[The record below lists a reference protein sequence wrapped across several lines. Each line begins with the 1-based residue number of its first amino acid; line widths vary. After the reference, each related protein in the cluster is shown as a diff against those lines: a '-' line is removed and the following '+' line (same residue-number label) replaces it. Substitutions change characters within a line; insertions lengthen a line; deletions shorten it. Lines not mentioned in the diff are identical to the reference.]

1 MRSDLYWEERAL
13 QREEYARRAS
23 TRVIKT
29 KTVKLYAKAQKDLDA
44 RINRIFSRYAAN
56 SELTPEEAR
65 RMLNTKEAEAEL
77 EALRKELNNIKDP
90 VIKRKALARL
100 NAPAYAARINRLEAL
115 KANIETETALL
126 ADREKREL
134 KRLLE
139 DVSGDTYYRSIYDTQ
154 IGTGLG
160 FEFSALSK
168 GAVNTI
174 VNDRWKGAN
183 FSDRIWQNTSALAN
197 SAYGI
202 VARGIMTGAGPQVMA
217 RQLADAMQSGMYSS
231 MRLIRTETNRVHN
244 AAEKAAYEEEGITEY
259 RFLATLDGR
268 TCDVCGALDGKTFP
282 VSEAKEG
289 INYPPLHPND
299 RCTTTAVIE
308 GQNRAELKR
317 RALDPETGK
326 TVLIP
331 AETTYEEWLA
341 DNINPLTGKL
351 KYYPP
356 KTLTQVS
363 SYNRDQFERYSA
375 VLKENVPDSLDEF
388 LKIKY
393 NDPEKWKTLKRQYRF
408 VNQYKIDS
416 GNFST
421 DEILRFDKKVIYEKR
436 LKFTSGFK
444 RSGNIAG
451 AYIDDDFDNM
461 YYAHSAI
468 SKVEDSRGYK
478 GTGKLVLLKEARRFK
493 YIDVPKMDGT
503 IRKETY
509 NDTEAKLFEFFADL
523 YEASPFKKIC
533 MLSERGMCD
542 SCKGVMQ
549 QFKELYPDVEVNVIS
564 NKKVEGNVWKER
576 MRKDEV

>member
-23 TRVIKT
+23 TRAIKT

-56 SELTPEEAR
+56 GELTPEEAR

-160 FEFSALSK
+160 FEFSVLPK

-317 RALDPETGK
+317 RALDLETGK

-408 VNQYKIDS
+408 VNQCKIDS

-549 QFKELYPDVEVNVIS
+549 QFKELCPDVEVNVIS

-576 MRKDEV
+576 MRKR

>member
-23 TRVIKT
+23 MRAIKT

-56 SELTPEEAR
+56 GELTPEEAR

-160 FEFSALSK
+160 FEFSVLPK

-202 VARGIMTGAGPQVMA
+202 VARGIMTGASPQVMA

-356 KTLTQVS
+356 KTLTQAS

-393 NDPEKWKTLKRQYRF
+393 NDPEKWKTLKRQYRL

-421 DEILRFDKKVIYEKR
+421 DEILQLDKKVIYEKR
-436 LKFTSGFK
+436 LQFTSKYK

-451 AYIDDDFDNM
+451 AYIDDDIDNM
-461 YYAHSAI
+461 YYAHSQI
-468 SKVEDSRGYK
+468 DEGTKGYK
-478 GTGKLVLLKEARRFK
+478 GTNKLVGLKTNRRFE
-493 YIDVPKMDGT
+493 YIDVLKTDGT
-503 IRKETY
+503 VRRGTFR
-509 NDTEAKLFEFFADL
+509 DTEAKLFEYFADL
-523 YEASPFKKIC
+523 YEEKPFKKIC

-542 SCKGVMQ
+542 SCKGVMR
-549 QFKELYPDVEVNVIS
+549 QFQELHPDVEINVVS
-564 NKKVEGNVWKER
+564 NKAVEGDVWKRR
-576 MRKDEV
+576 MKSKK

>member
-1 MRSDLYWEERAL
+1 
-13 QREEYARRAS
+13 
-23 TRVIKT
+23 
-29 KTVKLYAKAQKDLDA
+29 
-44 RINRIFSRYAAN
+44 
-56 SELTPEEAR
+56 
-65 RMLNTKEAEAEL
+65 
-77 EALRKELNNIKDP
+77 
-90 VIKRKALARL
+90 
-100 NAPAYAARINRLEAL
+100 
-115 KANIETETALL
+115 
-126 ADREKREL
+126 
-134 KRLLE
+134 
-139 DVSGDTYYRSIYDTQ
+139 
-154 IGTGLG
+154 
-160 FEFSALSK
+160 
-168 GAVNTI
+168 
-174 VNDRWKGAN
+174 
-183 FSDRIWQNTSALAN
+183 
-197 SAYGI
+197 
-202 VARGIMTGAGPQVMA
+202 
-217 RQLADAMQSGMYSS
+217 MQSGMYSS

-393 NDPEKWKTLKRQYRF
+393 NDSEKWKTLKRQYRF

-436 LKFTSGFK
+436 LQFTSK
-444 RSGNIAG
+444 YKKSGNIAG
-451 AYIDDDFDNM
+451 AYIDDDVDNM
-461 YYAHSAI
+461 YYAHSMI
-468 SKVEDSRGYK
+468 SKISEAKGYK
-478 GTGKLVLLKEARRFK
+478 GTNEVVLLKENRRFT
-493 YIDVPKMDGT
+493 YINVLKENGE
-503 IRKETY
+503 IRDKTY
-509 NDTEAKLFEFFADL
+509 HDTEAKLFEHFADL
-523 YEASPFKKIC
+523 YEEKPFKKIC

-549 QFKELYPDVEVNVIS
+549 QFKDLHPDVEINVVS
-564 NKKVEGNVWKER
+564 NKRVEGDVWKRR
-576 MRKDEV
+576 MKTKK

>member
-100 NAPAYAARINRLEAL
+100 NAPTYAARINRLEAL

-183 FSDRIWQNTSALAN
+183 FSDRIWQNTSTLAN

-317 RALDPETGK
+317 RALDPEIGK

-393 NDPEKWKTLKRQYRF
+393 NDSEKWKTLKRQYRF

-436 LKFTSGFK
+436 LQFTSK
-444 RSGNIAG
+444 YKKSGNIAG
-451 AYIDDDFDNM
+451 AYIDDDVDNM
-461 YYAHSAI
+461 YYAHSMI
-468 SKVEDSRGYK
+468 SKISEAKGYK
-478 GTGKLVLLKEARRFK
+478 GTNEVVLLKENRRFT
-493 YIDVPKMDGT
+493 YINVLKENGE
-503 IRKETY
+503 IRDKTY
-509 NDTEAKLFEFFADL
+509 HDTEAKLFEHFADL
-523 YEASPFKKIC
+523 YEEKPFKKIC

-549 QFKELYPDVEVNVIS
+549 QFKDLHPDVEINVVS
-564 NKKVEGNVWKER
+564 NKRVEGDVWKRR
-576 MRKDEV
+576 MKTKK

>member
-23 TRVIKT
+23 TRAIKT

-56 SELTPEEAR
+56 GELTPEEAR

-317 RALDPETGK
+317 RALDLETGK

-393 NDPEKWKTLKRQYRF
+393 NDSEKWKTLKRQYRF

-436 LKFTSGFK
+436 LQFTSK
-444 RSGNIAG
+444 YKKSGNIAG
-451 AYIDDDFDNM
+451 AYIDDDVDNM
-461 YYAHSAI
+461 YYAHSMI
-468 SKVEDSRGYK
+468 SKISEAKGYK
-478 GTGKLVLLKEARRFK
+478 GTNEVVLLKENRRFT
-493 YIDVPKMDGT
+493 YINVLKENGE
-503 IRKETY
+503 IRDKTY
-509 NDTEAKLFEFFADL
+509 HDTEAKLFEHFADL
-523 YEASPFKKIC
+523 YEEKPFKKIC

-549 QFKELYPDVEVNVIS
+549 QFKDLHPDVEINVVS
-564 NKKVEGNVWKER
+564 NKRVEGDVWKRR
-576 MRKDEV
+576 MKTKK

>member
-1 MRSDLYWEERAL
+1 M

-23 TRVIKT
+23 TRAIKT

-56 SELTPEEAR
+56 GELTPEEAR

-115 KANIETETALL
+115 KANIETKTALL

-160 FEFSALSK
+160 FEFSALPK
-168 GAVNTI
+168 GAVNAI

-299 RCTTTAVIE
+299 RCTTVAARTDQELA
-308 GQNRAELKR
+308 ALKR
-317 RALDPETGK
+317 RARDPETGETK
-326 TVLIP
+326 LVP
-331 AETTYEEWLA
+331 ASMTYEEWLA
-341 DNINPLTGKL
+341 RLDNVSEDSIIKSIGKDVLPVSKPKARSDKSKVGSNLLTKEQKASLLAFEKNHREEVIESAYCVNPYTGEFFEKTSDSSTFVVFTKEEQVKMRGCIL
-351 KYYPP
+351 SHNHSNNAEFSPNDIFQIYHLGLSEMRASVDGGAFVIRATP
-356 KTLTQVS
+356 KTIWHRSLQSLSNSLNDCTKDKAVKYFQLLQEGQISFVEYDS
-363 SYNRDQFERYSA
+363 LASQAGVEEFARRYRYSYFFEEIG
-375 VLKENVPDSLDEF
+375 END
-388 LKIKY
+388 
-393 NDPEKWKTLKRQYRF
+393 
-408 VNQYKIDS
+408 
-416 GNFST
+416 
-421 DEILRFDKKVIYEKR
+421 
-436 LKFTSGFK
+436 
-444 RSGNIAG
+444 
-451 AYIDDDFDNM
+451 
-461 YYAHSAI
+461 
-468 SKVEDSRGYK
+468 
-478 GTGKLVLLKEARRFK
+478 
-493 YIDVPKMDGT
+493 
-503 IRKETY
+503 
-509 NDTEAKLFEFFADL
+509 
-523 YEASPFKKIC
+523 
-533 MLSERGMCD
+533 
-542 SCKGVMQ
+542 
-549 QFKELYPDVEVNVIS
+549 
-564 NKKVEGNVWKER
+564 
-576 MRKDEV
+576 

>member
-1 MRSDLYWEERAL
+1 
-13 QREEYARRAS
+13 
-23 TRVIKT
+23 
-29 KTVKLYAKAQKDLDA
+29 
-44 RINRIFSRYAAN
+44 
-56 SELTPEEAR
+56 
-65 RMLNTKEAEAEL
+65 
-77 EALRKELNNIKDP
+77 
-90 VIKRKALARL
+90 
-100 NAPAYAARINRLEAL
+100 
-115 KANIETETALL
+115 
-126 ADREKREL
+126 
-134 KRLLE
+134 
-139 DVSGDTYYRSIYDTQ
+139 
-154 IGTGLG
+154 
-160 FEFSALSK
+160 
-168 GAVNTI
+168 
-174 VNDRWKGAN
+174 
-183 FSDRIWQNTSALAN
+183 
-197 SAYGI
+197 
-202 VARGIMTGAGPQVMA
+202 
-217 RQLADAMQSGMYSS
+217 

-341 DNINPLTGKL
+341 DNIDPLTGKL

-363 SYNRDQFERYSA
+363 SYNRDKFERYSA

-393 NDPEKWKTLKRQYRF
+393 NDSEKWKTLKRQYRF

-436 LKFTSGFK
+436 LQFTSK
-444 RSGNIAG
+444 YKKAEILPE
-451 AYIDDDFDNM
+451 
-461 YYAHSAI
+461 HI
-468 SKVEDSRGYK
+468 SMMI
-478 GTGKLVLLKEARRFK
+478 L
-493 YIDVPKMDGT
+493 T
-503 IRKETY
+503 ICTMH
-509 NDTEAKLFEFFADL
+509 TAK
-523 YEASPFKKIC
+523 
-533 MLSERGMCD
+533 
-542 SCKGVMQ
+542 
-549 QFKELYPDVEVNVIS
+549 
-564 NKKVEGNVWKER
+564 
-576 MRKDEV
+576 

>member
-317 RALDPETGK
+317 RALDLETGK

-393 NDPEKWKTLKRQYRF
+393 NDSEKWKTLKRQYRF

-576 MRKDEV
+576 MRKR

>member
-23 TRVIKT
+23 TRAIKT

-56 SELTPEEAR
+56 GELTPEEAR

-160 FEFSALSK
+160 FEFSVLPK

-299 RCTTTAVIE
+299 RCTTMAVIE

-317 RALDPETGK
+317 RALDLETGK

-468 SKVEDSRGYK
+468 SKVEDSREYK

-576 MRKDEV
+576 MRKR

>member
-23 TRVIKT
+23 TRAIKT

-56 SELTPEEAR
+56 GELTPEEVR

-168 GAVNTI
+168 GAVNAI

-244 AAEKAAYEEEGITEY
+244 AAEKVAYEEEGITEY

-289 INYPPLHPND
+289 VNYPPLHPND

-341 DNINPLTGKL
+341 DNINPLTGRL

-375 VLKENVPDSLDEF
+375 VLKENAPDSLDKF

-393 NDPEKWKTLKRQYRF
+393 NDPEKWKTLKSQYRL

-416 GNFST
+416 GNLST

-436 LKFTSGFK
+436 LQFTSKYK
-444 RSGNIAG
+444 RSGNVAG

-461 YYAHSAI
+461 YYAHSQI
-468 SKVEDSRGYK
+468 DEGTKGYK
-478 GTGKLVLLKEARRFK
+478 GTNKLVELKTNRRFE
-493 YIDVPKMDGT
+493 YIDVLKTDGT
-503 IRKETY
+503 VRRGTFR
-509 NDTEAKLFEFFADL
+509 DTEAKLFEYFADL
-523 YEASPFKKIC
+523 YEEKPFKKIC

-542 SCKGVMQ
+542 SCKGVMR
-549 QFKELYPDVEVNVIS
+549 QFQELHPDVEINVVS
-564 NKKVEGNVWKER
+564 NKTVEGDVWKRR
-576 MRKDEV
+576 MKSKK